1 MFHKNLEDYLQD
13 GLDFPNR
20 FAIERHA
27 RECFSCRKDL
37 AGAIELRRMALD
49 LKRVKAPADFEIS
62 LLDKIGKCKSH
73 SRASAIRRLWF
84 YGPDWLSWKKLMLAS
99 SSLAVLMLGII
110 VTSHWKAAHTAAPPP
125 VVANHP
131 EKEVKEKTEV
141 STKEASFEFSRA
153 VVNRLKA
160 LPIPR
165 IKDTPKAVPVS
176 LTMNDLD
183 NPVAPAPDYFKV
195 VVAGSD
201 VRPEPMRMLPKKIRL
216 QYIPASE
223 EYFLYYVSH

>member
-13 GLDFPNR
+13 GLDFSHR

-49 LKRVKAPADFEIS
+49 IKQVKAPADFEIA
-62 LLDKIGKCKSH
+62 LLDKIGRCKAH
-73 SRASAIRRLWF
+73 SRLSVFRRIWF
-84 YGPDWLSWKKLMLAS
+84 YGPDWLSWKKLMIAS
-99 SSLAVLMLGII
+99 SSLAVLVLGII
-110 VTSHWKAAHTAAPPP
+110 TASHWKAMNSVLPPP
-125 VVANHP
+125 IAVNHP
-131 EKEVKEKTEV
+131 DKEVKEKA
-141 STKEASFEFSRA
+141 EASIELPRA
-153 VVNRLKA
+153 VANKLKSFSM
-160 LPIPR
+160 PSIR
-165 IKDTPKAVPVS
+165 NTPKPVPVS
-176 LTMNDLD
+176 LMGELD
-183 NPVAPAPDYFKV
+183 NSGVPAPDYFRV

-201 VRPEPMRMLPKKIRL
+201 VRPEPVRMLPKKIRL